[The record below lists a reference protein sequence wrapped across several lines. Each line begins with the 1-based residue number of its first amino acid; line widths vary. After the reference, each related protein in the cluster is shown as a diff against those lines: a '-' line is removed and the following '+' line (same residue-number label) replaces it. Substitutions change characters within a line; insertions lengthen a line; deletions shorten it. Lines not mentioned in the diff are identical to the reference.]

1 MKHSGDLRRHR
12 SVGEIAR
19 RSGVLAIGLACVAVL
34 VGACAGPTPSGR
46 PSPGPSGGTGSPS
59 AAPSP
64 CEIHP
69 AEGKLVSDRLVDL
82 DVSNGSSVDLVVFR
96 FGPPTSL
103 GLEPQG
109 RLREVHP
116 PFVEGASGLPLEV
129 PGERF
134 VEILFEGMYLY
145 DETGTP
151 TFTGDHRHEPVF
163 PALAA
168 VVNAEEFEGYST
180 WIVGFRGPGCV
191 ELDLTG
197 GNLTVAISH

>member
-1 MKHSGDLRRHR
+1 MKHSDDLRRQR
-12 SVGEIAR
+12 AMGDLPRGSRVAR
-19 RSGVLAIGLACVAVL
+19 PIGVVVLAILVVAC
-34 VGACAGPTPSGR
+34 GGP
-46 PSPGPSGGTGSPS
+46 SPS
-59 AAPSP
+59 ASPTGGDPSPTPAASP
-64 CEIHP
+64 CEVHP
-69 AEGKLVSDRLVDL
+69 AEGILVSDRLIDL
-82 DVSNGSSVDLVVFR
+82 DVSSGVSADLIVFR

-103 GLEPQG
+103 GLEPKG

-134 VEILFEGMYLY
+134 VEIVFEGMFLY

-151 TFTGDHRHEPVF
+151 TFGGERRVEPTF
-163 PALAA
+163 AGLAA

-197 GNLTVAISH
+197 GNLTVAVSH